1 MEDNILGIVA
11 LIISIGSAVIGAINH
26 TKIRS
31 ACCGRKIEA
40 SIDIDKTG
48 PPTPPQEVPRSI

>member
-1 MEDNILGIVA
+1 MDNNILGIVA
-11 LIISIGSAVIGAINH
+11 IVISSITAIVGALNH

-31 ACCGRKIEA
+31 VCCGRKLEA
-40 SIDIDKTG
+40 SLDIEKTS